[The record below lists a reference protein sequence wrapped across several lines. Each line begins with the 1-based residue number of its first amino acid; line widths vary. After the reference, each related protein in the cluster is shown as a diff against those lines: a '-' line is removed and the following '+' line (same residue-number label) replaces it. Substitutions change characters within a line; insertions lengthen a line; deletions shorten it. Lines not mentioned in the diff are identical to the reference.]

1 MKKVLY
7 GFLLFSNLLMFS
19 QEAVINPLNNYLS
32 KTDKI
37 SGEKTYYGG
46 GTIVSFMKVV
56 GKRNSAQYVSIT
68 VKGSTLNYGCY
79 GVAILFENGK
89 KIIRSKEE
97 VESDYNDSGWQYKAF
112 FAPTL
117 NEINL
122 LKTQKI
128 TYVKLYIYD
137 ADISESESNTILE
150 DAKIILTTPKAKKK

>member
-1 MKKVLY
+1 MKKVLC
-7 GFLLFSNLLMFS
+7 GMLLLSNLIMFS
-19 QEAVINPLNNYLS
+19 QEEIINPLDNYLS

-37 SGEKTYYGG
+37 SGEKIYYGG

-56 GKRNSAQYVSIT
+56 GKRNSEQYVSIR
-68 VKGSTLNYGCY
+68 VKGSTLNYSCY
-79 GVAILFENGK
+79 GVSILFENGK
-89 KIIRSKEE
+89 KIIRSKEN
-97 VESDYNDSGWQYKAF
+97 VDSDYNESGWQYKAF

-137 ADISESESNTILE
+137 ADITESESNTILE
-150 DAKIILTTPKAKKK
+150 DAKILLTTPKVKKK

>member
-1 MKKVLY
+1 MKKALY
-7 GFLLFSNLLMFS
+7 GVLLLSNLIMFS
-19 QEAVINPLNNYLS
+19 QEEIINPLDNYLS

-56 GKRNSAQYVSIT
+56 GKRNSEQYVSIR

-79 GVAILFENGK
+79 GVSILFENGK
-89 KIIRSKEE
+89 KIIRSKES
-97 VESDYNDSGWQYKAF
+97 VDSDYNDSGWQYKAF
-112 FAPTL
+112 FAPTP

-137 ADISESESNTILE
+137 ADITESESNTILE
-150 DAKIILTTPKAKKK
+150 DAKILLTTPKVKKK